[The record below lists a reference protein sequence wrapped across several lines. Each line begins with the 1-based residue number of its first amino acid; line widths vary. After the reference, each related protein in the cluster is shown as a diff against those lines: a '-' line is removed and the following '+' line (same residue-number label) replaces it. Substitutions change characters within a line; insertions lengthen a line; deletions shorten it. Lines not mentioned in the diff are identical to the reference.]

1 MPIFCGSYTMRPGD
15 DVTFVR
21 LGRRVVGRVVQVR
34 RLGSRGSVVVQTP
47 LGKIAFFGRAA
58 AGMQQLT

>member
-1 MPIFCGSYTMRPGD
+1 MRPGD